1 MTAMKNNLPIFGI
14 SKVKS
19 LIDFVTTEK
28 DLQKGNNRLPLNLAR
43 LYEEDLMSEDE
54 VNKAQA
60 EMKM

>member
-1 MTAMKNNLPIFGI
+1 
-14 SKVKS
+14 VKS